1 MIEVNG
7 QSLLEKTVLGG
18 VLAFPRVFDDLGLFE
33 QLFTDFSAIQVFKAI
48 QSLRGKGQDV
58 DVMLL
63 APVLS
68 SSDLVYAHECL
79 SYAPIVDSAV
89 GWHCEALKGVWA
101 KRKLS
106 LAGQQLVLDVDTP
119 ELSTTEVIS
128 RVLSEI
134 DFVSGSSAQL
144 EVVYPSSFLDEYVE
158 KMRVKQA
165 FMPTCW
171 RRLNKLVGGWRD
183 SGFYIV
189 AGRPGQGKTIVLL
202 QAAFELAKTGKHV
215 LYFSLEMP
223 EIQLQHRLLA
233 QALSLDVASIANN
246 DLDYPVVNSDGSK
259 VSARS
264 LVEGAY
270 MSLTNNLGLVS
281 APRLTPAMLRSYIS
295 AASKRDKVDAVF
307 IDYLGLMDDDVSHRD
322 RIAKIGSISNQLKR
336 IALELDIPVVAAVQL
351 NRDVEHRADNKPQ
364 LSDLRDSGS
373 IEQDADVILMIGRKQ
388 REGDNPDAYGSEF
401 YLRVAKNRHGAMGAA
416 KFVAQDAYS
425 RIVEE

>member
-1 MIEVNG
+1 MTEVNG

-18 VLAFPRVFDDLGLFE
+18 VLTFPRVFDDLGLFE

-68 SSDLVYAHECL
+68 NDHLVYAHECL
-79 SYAPIVDSAV
+79 QFAPIVDRAV
-89 GWHCEALKGVWA
+89 VWHCEALKAVWA

-106 LAGQQLVLDVDTP
+106 LAGQQLVQDVDSP

-144 EVVYPSSFLDEYVE
+144 EVVYPSSFLEDYVAR
-158 KMRVKQA
+158 MQVKQP

-171 RRLNKLVGGWRD
+171 RRLNKLIGGWRD

-202 QAAFELAKTGKHV
+202 QAAFELAKTGKHC

-233 QALSLDVASIANN
+233 QALSLDVSSIANN
-246 DLDYPVVNSDGSK
+246 DLDYPVVCSDGSK

-270 MSLTNNLGLVS
+270 MSLTNNLGLIS
-281 APRLTPAMLRSYIS
+281 APRLTPAMLRSYVS

-322 RIAKIGSISNQLKR
+322 RIAKIGSISK
-336 IALELDIPVVAAVQL
+336 
-351 NRDVEHRADNKPQ
+351 
-364 LSDLRDSGS
+364 
-373 IEQDADVILMIGRKQ
+373 IGR
-388 REGDNPDAYGSEF
+388 AY
-401 YLRVAKNRHGAMGAA
+401 V
-416 KFVAQDAYS
+416 
-425 RIVEE
+425 